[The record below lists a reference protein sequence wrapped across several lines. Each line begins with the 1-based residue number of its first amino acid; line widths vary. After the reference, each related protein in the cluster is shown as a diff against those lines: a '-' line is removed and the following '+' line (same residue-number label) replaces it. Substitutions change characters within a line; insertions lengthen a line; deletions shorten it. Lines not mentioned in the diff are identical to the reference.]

1 MTRAGA
7 NAVVRRPHF
16 IQTSGNPVF
25 VGQGKGE
32 LACRCG
38 ESVLVKG
45 YDPRNFLAVDFQC
58 AHCGSVTTTPG
69 LAALEYPPAS
79 VVGLDRTG
87 ETKAES
93 AAIPPGAV
101 LAGRE
106 EIDRLMALY
115 QPRTPQTDEMT
126 VTAAL
131 LQSVETDCDRLTG
144 GNFVN
149 HLTEVVATGAAPP
162 PGLGRFPLAWAIQTL
177 RTNIDDPDWSC
188 SSNDAA
194 AVATAL
200 VGAFRH
206 FNDCWS
212 HHPLFPM
219 MAATAADTGFSFHG
233 LALFAT
239 AKCLSDSG
247 NRVGFLLPR
256 DGSDRV
262 REFTIAVG
270 PLEQM
275 ACVVDT
281 FAAFEWPN
289 GKPWDVTI
297 LRAAVLDRLLA
308 SKARINV
315 KRPGMVILSPGATNY
330 AMEQPLVD
338 AIISALQSHG
348 RRYRGVAAMSVIL
361 AKIAATAERTTVR
374 FGYSFYPITN
384 PRHMGSAAVRVG
396 ARADLGG

>member
-1 MTRAGA
+1 VSNPGA
-7 NAVVRRPHF
+7 NAVVRPPHF
-16 IQTSGNPVF
+16 IQSLGHPVF
-25 VGQGKGE
+25 VGQGTGE
-32 LACRCG
+32 LTCCCG

-58 AHCGSVTTTPG
+58 AHCGAITTTPG
-69 LAALEYPPAS
+69 LAALETPPGS

-87 ETKAES
+87 ETKAE
-93 AAIPPGAV
+93 ATAIPPGAV
-101 LAGRE
+101 LAGRD

-115 QPRTPQTDEMT
+115 QPRTPPTDEMT
-126 VTAAL
+126 VTDAL
-131 LQSVETDCDRLTG
+131 LQSVAADYDRLTG
-144 GNFVN
+144 GHFAD
-149 HLTEVVATGAAPP
+149 HLSEVVAAGTAPK

-177 RTNIDDPDWSC
+177 RTSIDDPDWSC
-188 SSNDAA
+188 SRNDAA
-194 AVATAL
+194 SVATAL

-239 AKCLSDSG
+239 AKSLSDSG

-270 PLEQM
+270 PQEHM

-281 FAAFEWPN
+281 FATFEWP
-289 GKPWDVTI
+289 GGRPWDFAI

-338 AIISALQSHG
+338 AIISALQSYG

-361 AKIAATAERTTVR
+361 AKIVATAERTTVR

-396 ARADLGG
+396 ARGDLGG